1 MKKRAFILVNL
12 IVIMTFLNM
21 IILTVLVIRSKALN
35 SSKLA
40 ISNKAYEI
48 YNKSKLEIIDSEILG
63 RVKTSLK
70 QLEDENNLD
79 EKSLY
84 NKMNAVSRFLIF
96 NSEAGVKNDI
106 RVQKIGTAVEVG
118 NTLSMKLSWKY
129 DDYKEN
135 HIYYELTLPMLSK
148 DDIEEIRTKNSENI
162 YNKYKDKIIAKKYI
176 Y

>member
-40 ISNKAYEI
+40 ISNKTYEI

-84 NKMNAVSRFLIF
+84 NKMNAVSRLGKYVLHFYCTTLRFLSIF
-96 NSEAGVKNDI
+96 ALQLWRYQSP
-106 RVQKIGTAVEVG
+106 RRTHIGYFA
-118 NTLSMKLSWKY
+118 LCY
-129 DDYKEN
+129 DDKL
-135 HIYYELTLPMLSK
+135 IALTK
-148 DDIEEIRTKNSENI
+148 FAIVVRTQFV
-162 YNKYKDKIIAKKYI
+162 
-176 Y
+176 

>member
-70 QLEDENNLD
+70 QLEDEKNLD

-84 NKMNAVSRFLIF
+84 NKMNAVSRYLIF
-96 NSEAGVKNDI
+96 NSEASVKNDV

-118 NTLSMKLSWKY
+118 NTLNMKLSWKY

-135 HIYYELTLPMLSK
+135 QIYYELTLPMLSK

>member
-21 IILTVLVIRSKALN
+21 IILTVLVIRGKALN

-48 YNKSKLEIIDSEILG
+48 YNKSKLDSELLG
-63 RVKTSLK
+63 KVKTSLK
-70 QLEDENNLD
+70 QLENENNLD

-84 NKMNAVSRFLIF
+84 NKMNAVSRYLTF

-135 HIYYELTLPMLSK
+135 HIYYELILPMLSK
-148 DDIEEIRTKNSENI
+148 DDIEEIRSKNSENI
-162 YNKYKDKIIAKKYI
+162 FNKYKDKIIAKKYI